1 MLPTDSNIFVKYL
14 MTILKTHFS
23 FLQIQQNKM
32 KQNGLGNKLFD
43 RTRYQKCPLCVINGP
58 QTKTIG
64 TMRKGYVSYC
74 GQNVYHLHILRS
86 HTTQYSIGYS

>member
-1 MLPTDSNIFVKYL
+1 MKWELCKL
-14 MTILKTHFS
+14 
-23 FLQIQQNKM
+23 NKM

-74 GQNVYHLHILRS
+74 GQKITAGKESGSV
-86 HTTQYSIGYS
+86 